1 MTVIKTILIG
11 FLTLLILITL
21 LMMAFIFIGVITLF
35 WKEILAVLV
44 TSTILGIL
52 INLTVKERGDV

>member
-21 LMMAFIFIGVITLF
+21 IMMAFIFIGVITLF
-35 WKEILAVLV
+35 WKEILVVLV

-52 INLTVKERGDV
+52 INLTVKERGDE